1 MAMDQELLEAIGQL
15 MAAQEKRLDQKLAQQ
30 KDELLQAMDAKLD
43 AQEKRFDQ
51 KLDAQEKRFDQKLS
65 EQRRGIMQDAVTL
78 MDAEFRPQF
87 KLLSEELQL
96 IKEALPSMDE
106 LDRVQQELNEH
117 HSLLKL
123 HTNAIQEIRRQLRR
137 A

>member
-30 KDELLQAMDAKLD
+30 KDELLQAM
-43 AQEKRFDQ
+43 
-51 KLDAQEKRFDQKLS
+51 DAQEKRFDQKLS

-106 LDRVQQELNEH
+106 LDRVQQELDEH